1 MMGIERDDS
10 QSDEIMRG
18 VTILLKIPVRLY
30 TNLPMTIVLYL
41 NLPDGVSATM
51 G

>member
-1 MMGIERDDS
+1 MQREDLPIGD
-10 QSDEIMRG
+10 IMRG
-18 VTILLKIPVRLY
+18 VTELLNIPVRLY
-30 TNLPMTIVLYL
+30 TNLPITIVLYL